1 VNARGRKNDEGTRY
15 SLFFSVTLGKR
26 PVWVFEFLM
35 SRSQSYRY
43 LAHARASELQYS
55 PFVRELMGWMQ
66 VVSGRMSRKPSVRA
80 AKLVRG
86 MSLMASEWA
95 RNRIYKMLQKNP
107 GIDAE
112 GVWRDT
118 LKEHQQFRPLLQRL
132 PGLSRTIV
140 LKAPA
145 ANGEKGVLLLTFEY
159 NWARLLLG
167 ADNEQLHW
175 ITERFHI
182 VLSSSSSPTN
192 YAALAFALSRIPGT
206 VFVQACNPDE
216 YERIERFHPRLKCLP
231 VMPCDWIMP
240 DLYQPKPMAE
250 RTCDIMMV
258 AFWGP
263 VKRHWEFFD
272 MLTKLPAFLR
282 VTMVGQTDGVR
293 NKEDMIRIAR
303 DLGVKQ
309 ELEVHQSIPIQ
320 QVAELQCDAKVS
332 VIMTRREG
340 CCVAAV
346 ESLFAGSALAM
357 RADAHIGP
365 LAYINAQ
372 TGMLLR
378 PGRVAK
384 DMATLLERAPSL
396 RPQDWAAQNVSC
408 YRSQEKLDAY
418 FKQVD
423 VQENR
428 PWTSGIVLPIWRPH
442 PTFARPEDQTALRP
456 VYAELHQR
464 MPAVFPVDL
473 ITESWR

>member
-1 VNARGRKNDEGTRY
+1 
-15 SLFFSVTLGKR
+15 
-26 PVWVFEFLM
+26 M
-35 SRSQSYRY
+35 SRSKSYQY
-43 LAHARASELQYS
+43 LAFVRALELQYS
-55 PFVRELMGWMQ
+55 PCFRELMGWLQ
-66 VVSGRMSRKPSVRA
+66 VMSGRMSAKPSVRA
-80 AKLVRG
+80 AKLMRG
-86 MSLMASEWA
+86 FSLVGSSWSQ
-95 RNRIYKMLQKNP
+95 NRICDMLRKHP
-107 GIDAE
+107 GIEAE
-112 GVWRDT
+112 AVWRDT
-118 LKEHQQFRPLLQRL
+118 MKEHHHFGPLMRKL
-132 PGLSRTIV
+132 PGLSRSIV

-145 ANGEKGVLLLTFEY
+145 AHGEKGILLLTFEY

-167 ADNEQLHW
+167 TDDEQLSW
-175 ITERFHI
+175 ITEHFHI

-192 YAALAFALSRIPGT
+192 YAALSLALSRIPGT

-216 YERIERFHPRLKCLP
+216 CERIEGFHPRLKCLP
-231 VMPCDWIMP
+231 VMPCDWLMP
-240 DLYQPKPMAE
+240 DLYQPRPMAE
-250 RTCDIMMV
+250 RTRDIMMV

-272 MLTKLPAFLR
+272 MLTKLPASLR
-282 VTMVGQTDGVR
+282 VTMVGQSDGVR
-293 NKEDMIRIAR
+293 NKDDMIRIAR

-309 ELEVHQSIPIQ
+309 ELEVHQSIPIE

-365 LAYINAQ
+365 LAYINEQ

-396 RPQDWAAQNVSC
+396 RPQDWASQNVSC
-408 YRSQEKLDAY
+408 FRSQEKLNAY

-423 VQENR
+423 TQENR
-428 PWTSGIVLPIWRPH
+428 PWTGGIVLPIWRPH
-442 PTFARPEDQTALRP
+442 PTFARPEDQAALRP

-464 MPAVFPVDL
+464 VPAVFPVDL

>member
-1 VNARGRKNDEGTRY
+1 
-15 SLFFSVTLGKR
+15 
-26 PVWVFEFLM
+26 M
-35 SRSQSYRY
+35 SRSKSYQY
-43 LAHARASELQYS
+43 LAFVRALEIQYS
-55 PFVRELMGWMQ
+55 PFFREWMGWMQ
-66 VVSGRMSRKPSVRA
+66 VMTGKMSGKQSVRA

-86 MSLMASEWA
+86 MSLMVSEWS
-95 RNRIYKMLQKNP
+95 RNRIYKMLRKNP
-107 GIDAE
+107 GIEAE
-112 GVWRDT
+112 AVWRDT
-118 LKEHQQFRPLLQRL
+118 MNEHHHFGPLIRKL

-145 ANGEKGVLLLTFEY
+145 ANGEKGILLLTFEY

-167 ADNEQLHW
+167 ADNEQLRW
-175 ITERFHI
+175 LAERFHI

-192 YAALAFALSRIPGT
+192 FATLSLALSRIPGT

-216 YERIERFHPRLKCLP
+216 NARIEGFHPRLKCLP

-240 DLYQPKPMAE
+240 DLYQPKPMDE
-250 RTCDIMMV
+250 RTRDLLMV

-272 MLTKLPAFLR
+272 MLTRLPASLR
-282 VTMVGQTDGVR
+282 VTMVGQTDGIR
-293 NKEDMIRIAR
+293 NKDDMIRIAR

-309 ELEVHQSIPIQ
+309 ELEVHQSIPVQ
-320 QVAELQCDAKVS
+320 HVAELQCDAKVS

-396 RPQDWAAQNVSC
+396 RPQDWASQNISC

-428 PWTSGIVLPIWRPH
+428 PWTGGIVLPIWRPH
-442 PTFARPEDQTALRP
+442 PTFARIEDQAALRP
-456 VYAELHQR
+456 VYAELHQH

>member
-1 VNARGRKNDEGTRY
+1 MVFDLKSA
-15 SLFFSVTLGKR
+15 FF
-26 PVWVFEFLM
+26 M
-35 SRSQSYRY
+35 SWSKSYQY
-43 LAHARASELQYS
+43 LALMRALEAQYS
-55 PFVRELMGWMQ
+55 PCFRELMGWMQ
-66 VVSGRMSRKPSVRA
+66 VLAGKMSAKPSVRA

-86 MSLMASEWA
+86 MSLMVSGWSQS
-95 RNRIYKMLQKNP
+95 RIGDMLRKQP
-107 GIDAE
+107 GLETED
-112 GVWRDT
+112 VWRDT
-118 LKEHQQFRPLLQRL
+118 MKEHHHFGPLMRKL
-132 PGLSRTIV
+132 PGLSRSIV

-145 ANGEKGVLLLTFEY
+145 ANGEKGILLLTFEY

-167 ADNEQLHW
+167 ADNEQLRW
-175 ITERFHI
+175 IAERFHI

-192 YAALAFALSRIPGT
+192 YAALSLALSRIPGT

-216 YERIERFHPRLKCLP
+216 YARIEGFHPRLKCLP

-240 DLYQPKPMAE
+240 ELYQPKPMAQ
-250 RTCDIMMV
+250 RTRDIMMV

-272 MLTKLPAFLR
+272 MLTKLPASLR
-282 VTMVGQTDGVR
+282 VTMVGQTDGIR
-293 NKEDMIRIAR
+293 NKDDMIRIAR

-309 ELEVHQSIPIQ
+309 ELEVHQSIPVQ

-396 RPQDWAAQNVSC
+396 RPQDWATQNVSC

-418 FKQVD
+418 FKEVD
-423 VQENR
+423 AHHNR
-428 PWTSGIVLPIWRPH
+428 PWTGGIVLPIWRPH
-442 PTFARPEDQTALRP
+442 PTFARPEEQAAFRP
-456 VYAELHQR
+456 VYAELHQL
-464 MPAVFPVDL
+464 MPAVFPADL

>member
-1 VNARGRKNDEGTRY
+1 M
-15 SLFFSVTLGKR
+15 SLFK
-26 PVWVFEFLM
+26 
-35 SRSQSYRY
+35 SYQY
-43 LAHARASELQYS
+43 LARVRVLEAQYS
-55 PFVRELMGWMQ
+55 PLVRESLGWAN
-66 VVSGRMSRKPSVRA
+66 VVRGVLSGKPSVRA
-80 AKLVRG
+80 AKLTRG
-86 MSLMASEWA
+86 MALMVSEWSK
-95 RNRIYKMLQKNP
+95 NKVCKMLRRSP
-107 GIDAE
+107 GIDATN
-112 GVWRDT
+112 VWRDT
-118 LKEHQQFRPLLQRL
+118 MTDHHHFGPLMRKL
-132 PGLSRTIV
+132 PGLSRSIV

-145 ANGEKGVLLLTFEY
+145 ANGEKGILLLTFEY
-159 NWARLLLG
+159 NWARLLVG
-167 ADNEQLHW
+167 ADNEQLRW

-192 YAALAFALSRIPGT
+192 YAALSLALSRIPGT

-216 YERIERFHPRLKCLP
+216 YASLEGFHPRLKCLP

-250 RTCDIMMV
+250 RTRDIMMV

-272 MLTKLPAFLR
+272 MLTKLPADLR
-282 VTMVGQTDGVR
+282 VTMVGQTDGIR
-293 NKEDMIRIAR
+293 NKDDMIRIAR

-309 ELEVHQSIPIQ
+309 ELEVYQSIPIQ

-365 LAYINAQ
+365 LAYINEQ

-396 RPQDWAAQNVSC
+396 RPQDWASKNVSC
-408 YRSQEKLDAY
+408 YRSLEKLDAY

-423 VQENR
+423 AQENR
-428 PWTSGIVLPIWRPH
+428 AWTGGIVLPIWRPH
-442 PTFARPEDQTALRP
+442 PTFARPEDQAMLRP
-456 VYAELHQR
+456 VYAELHER
-464 MPAVFPVDL
+464 IPAVFPVDL